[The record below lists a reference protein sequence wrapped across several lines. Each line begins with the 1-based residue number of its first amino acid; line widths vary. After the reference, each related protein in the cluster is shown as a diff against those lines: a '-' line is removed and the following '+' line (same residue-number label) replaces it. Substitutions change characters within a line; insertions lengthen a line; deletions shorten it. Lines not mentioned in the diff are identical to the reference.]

1 MVMNIWVVTKNLR
14 DLVAQRKSKEEEEQ
28 AEEIKA
34 VLRILKKD
42 LSFPRLLIRIPEISK
57 WYNLYH

>member
-34 VLRILKKD
+34 VLRIHKKD
-42 LSFPRLLIRIPEISK
+42 LNFPRLLKKIPEISK
-57 WYNLYH
+57 WFNHYH